1 MGGFSTMNA
10 GTPCAVCAY
19 EQAGRAVVL
28 LDRNAKIL
36 RMNPAAERLLG
47 SDFKIVSKRFYSVD
61 PKATAALNL
70 ALHTVI
76 GSNEATS
83 VIPPI
88 LLPRANRRPLLVY
101 AMRPPTI
108 CERARAPCQAVL
120 VLIDPDTHYLPPKSA
135 LKSYFG
141 LSIAEA
147 RLAQRLTSGEAL
159 KDAANHLGISKHT
172 ARVQLKAVF
181 AKMNVHRQAELVA
194 LLAQL
199 MDLPNPASRA

>member
-47 SDFKIVSKRFYSVD
+47 SDFKVVSNRFCSVD

-70 ALHTVI
+70 ALHTLI
-76 GSNEATS
+76 GSNEPTS

-88 LLPRANRRPLLVY
+88 LLPRANRWPLLVY

-120 VLIDPDTHYLPPKSA
+120 VLIDPDNTLPSTRIRIEVILRSLNSGGPACST
-135 LKSYFG
+135 FG
-141 LSIAEA
+141 IRRS
-147 RLAQRLTSGEAL
+147 T
-159 KDAANHLGISKHT
+159 
-172 ARVQLKAVF
+172 
-181 AKMNVHRQAELVA
+181 
-194 LLAQL
+194 
-199 MDLPNPASRA
+199 